1 MSGARALSLS
11 VPAPV
16 DGVAWRSQPVRPSY
30 QPPKKGDDNQ
40 RGLKT
45 SRDLVCVIKPLA
57 ITTRLAPSHPSLSP
71 WSLSRLN
78 TMTVFALIIIN
89 KAGGLIFNKNFQ
101 DGLQQI
107 STNDYL
113 VLAGTFHGVHA
124 ITARLN
130 PVKNLPGSTPPG
142 NRPEPSSGLEVLE
155 TENFRM
161 QCFNTITGTKF
172 LLFTDTTQANVDV
185 TIRRIYDLYADYVMK
200 NPFYSLEM
208 PIRCDIFD
216 RKLLSYIR
224 EINNR

>member
-1 MSGARALSLS
+1 MAHKNKEAETEQPFWYS
-11 VPAPV
+11 VL
-16 DGVAWRSQPVRPSY
+16 G
-30 QPPKKGDDNQ
+30 
-40 RGLKT
+40 
-45 SRDLVCVIKPLA
+45 
-57 ITTRLAPSHPSLSP
+57 TR
-71 WSLSRLN
+71 
-78 TMTVFALIIIN
+78 TVFALIIIN
-89 KAGGLIFNKNFQ
+89 KAGGLVYNKTFH
-101 DGLQQI
+101 DGGLRKI

-130 PVKNLPGSTPPG
+130 PIKPVTPHPGTNG
-142 NRPEPSSGLEVLE
+142 VAMRPEPSSGLEVLE
-155 TENFRM
+155 TENFRL

-172 LLFTDTTQANVDV
+172 LLFTDSTQTNVDV
-185 TIRRIYDLYADYVMK
+185 TIRRVYDLYSDYVMK

>member
-1 MSGARALSLS
+1 MSRAFEE
-11 VPAPV
+11 
-16 DGVAWRSQPVRPSY
+16 
-30 QPPKKGDDNQ
+30 
-40 RGLKT
+40 
-45 SRDLVCVIKPLA
+45 
-57 ITTRLAPSHPSLSP
+57 
-71 WSLSRLN
+71 
-78 TMTVFALIIIN
+78 TVFTLIIIN
-89 KAGGLIFNKNFQ
+89 KAGGLVYNKNFH
-101 DGLQQI
+101 DAGLNTI

-130 PVKNLPGSTPPG
+130 PVKPLPPVNPPGGNNLP

-161 QCFNTITGTKF
+161 QCFNTMTGTKF
-172 LLFTDTTQANVDV
+172 LLFTDTTQTNVDL
-185 TIRRIYDLYADYVMK
+185 TLRRVYDLYADYVMK